1 MYLDFNNDLHA
12 FVTLFMWTYRKTM
25 IAPVKINVIMFL
37 SLRSVEQ
44 LNDYR
49 FDDGTQIKVHVCVV
63 LHK

>member
-1 MYLDFNNDLHA
+1 
-12 FVTLFMWTYRKTM
+12 M